1 LARGKISFAWLEGF
15 IVVEARGEELVIR
28 AANTT
33 LTLAPRE
40 ITVEGLFQGVR
51 EKVEGRRGERK
62 AVYIDFA
69 FPVKGLSRPE
79 GVVFKGPV
87 DTYAGPY
94 GLSYTVL
101 PGVGHYLTIYPP
113 GGALYE
119 HAVLAEDFLMLY
131 TLARRQLYVL
141 EEGAARKIIM
151 V

>member
-1 LARGKISFAWLEGF
+1 LARGKISFAWLDGF
-15 IVVEARGEELVIR
+15 IIVSAGGDELVIR

-33 LTLAPRE
+33 ITLAPRE
-40 ITVEGLFQGVR
+40 IVVEGLFEGIR

-62 AVYIDFA
+62 AVYVDFA
-69 FPVKGLSRPE
+69 FPIRGVSEPE

-113 GGALYE
+113 GGALYD

-131 TLARRQLYVL
+131 MLARRQLYVM
-141 EEGAARKIIM
+141 EEGAARKIIL